1 MTQTSGA
8 SRREIAD
15 ARLQRCLKIEI
26 GNLRDRAA
34 HIHVWSLRRL
44 PLTPTLPERASLVST
59 PRKGGAREKGAIEAG
74 APTAWLSHFQ
84 QDFCSTVRC
93 LTVAALAEM

>member
-26 GNLRDRAA
+26 GNLRDRDTA
-34 HIHVWSLRRL
+34 HIHVWSLRRQ

-59 PRKGGAREKGAIEAG
+59 PRKGGARE
-74 APTAWLSHFQ
+74 T
-84 QDFCSTVRC
+84 
-93 LTVAALAEM
+93 